1 MKFHIYFV
9 ILLIFLKKANADYI
23 QCYVCEDCEENEGEL
38 VSCALLGEL
47 QLIDPTVET
56 TAETAALISSTQM
69 TTTAIISENIT
80 SANFENLTSTTTTV
94 TSANFENVMSTIV
107 AVQENIT
114 TVSIPNAIDSMESY
128 EDMEWERE
136 SAESPIYNEPD
147 RETTNRTSGEKET
160 FNATA
165 ISSNETSETT
175 EDGSAPLLLGTT
187 PTLTVNLTST
197 LQQNTTDM
205 LGLNVTISETFLNST
220 TFVTT
225 PNATSAAATGSFE
238 SFENIT
244 GTVETTDIGPLN
256 TSVNANST
264 SMATE
269 VLELNGTETL
279 ISEEINGTTQINT
292 TAQNFEGDT
301 TTINNT
307 NLSSDNV
314 TSTEI
319 LILENEANSGN
330 GTITTTPILAND
342 TTSSLGLMGTI
353 QNNTTTILEN
363 GTSSSM
369 EINGTAGLTTGTS
382 LLENGTASSVGLNGT
397 TTLTSGNVTTTESMT
412 SSVALNGTTE
422 VNATAISSGNITQ
435 ILESTIGINGTA
447 QESSSAV
454 DSGNLTTIGNST
466 LESESM
472 NSTSTLE
479 QESSSAVDSGNLT
492 TIGNSTLESESMNS
506 TSTLEQDNSTV
517 PEIMELAENLN
528 DTLQTLL
535 TNLTATITGNETS
548 DVIELNGTS
557 ASQTNATTTSANDN
571 ATSTVNNAPNEAIIS
586 EEYSDEDDGNN
597 YADSE
602 EEFRKRSKTYR
613 LKLGA
618 EKNNR
623 NAKETTIN
631 GVQFS
636 KPFLIKQTPTDFL
649 LNKYSKLRHVAGLKQ
664 VNITYKCYTVRVKG
678 ENKVQINKGCIA
690 VPAERTACELLA
702 TKYGE
707 DALQD
712 CQVCLE
718 GKCNS
723 RSSSKDLKFSFTS
736 VILTILS
743 AWLLS

>member
-1 MKFHIYFV
+1 MKFHTYFV
-9 ILLIFLKKANADYI
+9 VLLIFLKKANADYI

-47 QLIDPTVET
+47 QLIDPIVQT

-69 TTTAIISENIT
+69 TTTTIINENTT
-80 SANFENLTSTTTTV
+80 SANFENLTSTTTAV
-94 TSANFENVMSTIV
+94 SSANFENVTSTII
-107 AVQENIT
+107 AVQENLT

-147 RETTNRTSGEKET
+147 RETTNRTSGEKEILVA
-160 FNATA
+160 NATA
-165 ISSNETSETT
+165 ITTNETAETT
-175 EDGSAPLLLGTT
+175 DDESELAEP
-187 PTLTVNLTST
+187 VNLTTT
-197 LQQNTTDM
+197 LQENTFTNTTDV
-205 LGLNVTISETFLNST
+205 LGLNATANETFLNST

-225 PNATSAAATGSFE
+225 PNATSAAAPGSE

-244 GTVETTDIGPLN
+244 LAVETTDVGPLN
-256 TSVNANST
+256 TSVNVNST

-269 VLELNGTETL
+269 VLELNGTENL
-279 ISEEINGTTQINT
+279 ISAELNGTIQINT
-292 TAQNFEGDT
+292 TDLNFGGDT
-301 TTINNT
+301 TTVNNT

-330 GTITTTPILAND
+330 GTITTTPILANE
-342 TTSSLGLMGTI
+342 TTSSLGLNGTI
-353 QNNTTTILEN
+353 QNNTITVLEN

-369 EINGTAGLTTGTS
+369 EINGTAGLTAGTS

-397 TTLTSGNVTTTESMT
+397 TALTSGNVTTTESMT
-412 SSVALNGTTE
+412 SSVAFNGTTE
-422 VNATAISSGNITQ
+422 VNTTAISSGNITTETQ

-447 QESSSAV
+447 QEISSAV
-454 DSGNLTTIGNST
+454 DSGNLTTTGNST
-466 LESESM
+466 LGSDFM
-472 NSTSTLE
+472 NSTS
-479 QESSSAVDSGNLT
+479 
-492 TIGNSTLESESMNS
+492 I
-506 TSTLEQDNSTV
+506 LEQDNFTIT
-517 PEIMELAENLN
+517 EIMQLAENLN
-528 DTLQTLL
+528 GTLQNITTATLL

-548 DVIELNGTS
+548 DAIELNGTS
-557 ASQTNATTTSANDN
+557 ESQTNATTTSTNAN

-597 YADSE
+597 YADSD

-613 LKLGA
+613 GKLGA
-618 EKNNR
+618 TQ
-623 NAKETTIN
+623 ETTIN
-631 GVQFS
+631 GIQLS
-636 KPFLIKQTPTDFL
+636 KPFLVKQTPTDFL

-690 VPAERTACELLA
+690 VPAERTACELLG

-723 RSSSKDLKFSFTS
+723 RSSSNDLKFSTPS
-736 VILTILS
+736 VILTIVS